1 MRVIDRIEPSVW
13 HLDVDL
19 SLPGSAEAAKGPI
32 VHRLKRYMSWVNN
45 VARQLGSYL
54 AGVKKRKG
62 EDHDPVREDLSKGTT
77 GDYRG
82 RDNS

>member
-1 MRVIDRIEPSVW
+1 LKVIVHIEPSVW

-19 SLPGSAEAAKGPI
+19 SYPGCAGAAKGPI

-54 AGVKKRKG
+54 LAQKLRNVKAQG
-62 EDHDPVREDLSKGTT
+62 LVREDLSDGTT
-77 GDYRG
+77 GA
-82 RDNS
+82 S